1 MLLHLSILNNCCFFV
16 VGCFFFPLFCSV
28 LDRVSSVAFKIS
40 KNIVVLVN
48 YVHQE
53 LSHNLL
59 EQTILKVAHEII
71 KIAGKKV
78 KVVGKI

>member
-1 MLLHLSILNNCCFFV
+1 LLVVFFS
-16 VGCFFFPLFCSV
+16 LFCSV
-28 LDRVSSVAFKIS
+28 LDRVSSEAFKIS

>member
-1 MLLHLSILNNCCFFV
+1 M
-16 VGCFFFPLFCSV
+16 
-28 LDRVSSVAFKIS
+28 DRVSSEAFKIS